1 MTDLNPDVAQR
12 RLSADQVEAFY
23 HDEFVS
29 DQVADFTALMP
40 AGRPGGVVAD
50 VGGGCGFFA
59 RALSDAEGHRT
70 RVIDMDPGSVKAA
83 RSLGVDAVIGDALG
97 PEFKGDER
105 IACFNLIL
113 HHLVGA
119 DESKTRALQVKA
131 LAAWRDQADAVFVNE
146 YIYESFVGTVS
157 GRIIY
162 EITVNPVLSFIGRQA
177 ARVVP
182 ALKANTFGVGVR
194 FRSHD
199 EWLKLFGEAGWRAT
213 AVRLGKPEPI
223 AKPLRGMLIKVIRR
237 DSFRLEPVAGVP

>member
-1 MTDLNPDVAQR
+1 MADDAHTAAQR
-12 RLSADQVEAFY
+12 RLSTEQVEAFY

-29 DQVADFTALMP
+29 DQVADFTELMP
-40 AGRPGGVVAD
+40 APRSGAVVAD

-59 RALSDAEGHRT
+59 RALTDARGLRT
-70 RVIDMDPGSVKAA
+70 RVIDMDPGSVEAS
-83 RSLGVDAVIGDALG
+83 RELGVEAVIGDALA
-97 PEFKGDER
+97 PQFKGDEQV
-105 IACFNLIL
+105 ACFNLIL

-131 LAAWRDQADAVFVNE
+131 LAAWRAQADTVFVNE

-162 EITVNPVLSFIGRQA
+162 EITVSPILSFIGRQA

-199 EWLKLFGEAGWRAT
+199 EWLKLFEEAGWRAT
-213 AVRLGKPEPI
+213 AVRIGKPETI
-223 AKPLRGMLIKVIRR
+223 ARPLRGMLIKAIRR
-237 DSFRLEPVAGVP
+237 DSFRLEPVVSVP